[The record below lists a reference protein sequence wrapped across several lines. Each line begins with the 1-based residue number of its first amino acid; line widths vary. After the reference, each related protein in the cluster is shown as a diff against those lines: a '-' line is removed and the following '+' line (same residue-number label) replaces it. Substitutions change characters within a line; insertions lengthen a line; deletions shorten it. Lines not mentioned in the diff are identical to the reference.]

1 MPGQSL
7 FLRSAENTDRSLQV
21 DRFLAARGV
30 GSGRLV
36 FALDA
41 TASRLPLWS
50 VACELTANMIQE
62 TASIGT
68 LSLQLVYFRGGVDS
82 PSECVASQW
91 TSDSVGLARLM
102 AKVECQA
109 GYTQIARVLRHAQH
123 ETLEAKVGAVVF
135 IGDACEPENDDLDK
149 LAVPAIAL
157 GRLRT
162 PVFAFQEGREPN
174 VENAFRR
181 LAEWS
186 GGAYGRFDAGA
197 ATQLGELLRAAA
209 AFAVGGISALEKRKD
224 AGARLYSGSLR
235 AEHGQAYR
243 LRARPT

>member
-1 MPGQSL
+1 MLRMSAGVEGIRSKNPTPIYECNTYCFCMTFLTDRGNLSQNPFIPCTIFPNNRSTCMPGQSL

-109 GYTQIARVLRHAQH
+109 GYTQIARVP
-123 ETLEAKVGAVVF
+123 EARPTR
-135 IGDACEPENDDLDK
+135 DAR
-149 LAVPAIAL
+149 
-157 GRLRT
+157 G
-162 PVFAFQEGREPN
+162 EGR
-174 VENAFRR
+174 
-181 LAEWS
+181 
-186 GGAYGRFDAGA
+186 GGRFH
-197 ATQLGELLRAAA
+197 R
-209 AFAVGGISALEKRKD
+209 R
-224 AGARLYSGSLR
+224 
-235 AEHGQAYR
+235 R
-243 LRARPT
+243 LRAGERRPR

>member
-7 FLRSAENTDRSLQV
+7 FLKSTENEGRSGQV
-21 DRFLAARGV
+21 DRFLAARGAS
-30 GSGRLV
+30 SGRLV

-50 VACELTANMIQE
+50 MARELTTNMIHE

-82 PSECVASQW
+82 PPECVASQW

-109 GYTQIARVLRHAQH
+109 GYTQIARVLRHAQR

-135 IGDACEPENDDLDK
+135 IGDACEPQNDDLDK

-162 PVFAFQEGREPN
+162 PVFAFQEGKEPGT
-174 VENAFRR
+174 EKAFRK
-181 LAEWS
+181 LAEWT

-197 ATQLGELLRAAA
+197 ARELGELLRAAA
-209 AFAVGGISALEKRKD
+209 AFAVGGVTALEGRKD
-224 AGARLYSGSLR
+224 AGARLLL
-235 AEHGQAYR
+235 GQMKR
-243 LRARPT
+243 